1 MPILRL
7 LAWESE
13 KATLLQHGWPM
24 TNSVYAVNRDAVKDR
39 DCTIGQVWQSTAQE
53 GNVHQILASTKAQ
66 ELPY

>member
-1 MPILRL
+1 
-7 LAWESE
+7 
-13 KATLLQHGWPM
+13 M

-39 DCTIGQVWQSTAQE
+39 DFTIGQVWQSTAQE